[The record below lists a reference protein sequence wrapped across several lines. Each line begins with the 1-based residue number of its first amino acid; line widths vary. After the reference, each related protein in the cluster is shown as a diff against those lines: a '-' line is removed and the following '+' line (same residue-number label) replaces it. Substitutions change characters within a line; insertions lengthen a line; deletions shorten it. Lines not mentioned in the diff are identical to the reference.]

1 MRKELYLASSRR
13 SVSWELSSAKNGEQ
27 KNRGESLLPYFSLA
41 DFRTLHQLIECLE
54 LSLKY
59 ITIQT
64 SDTNLYLL
72 LQASFFNESHQ
83 ILLNPV

>member
-1 MRKELYLASSRR
+1 MSSF
-13 SVSWELSSAKNGEQ
+13 LQASSAKNGEQ
-27 KNRGESLLPYFSLA
+27 KNRRESLLPYFSLA
-41 DFRTLHQLIECLE
+41 DFRTLHQLIESLE

-72 LQASFFNESHQ
+72 LPAFFFNESLGHTKFSK
-83 ILLNPV
+83 